1 MNCIEMLELISDG
14 SIKYQD
20 VLLPPTSW
28 HTKANSKTA
37 SHSTAHEEGT
47 TRKETSWKT
56 RKRPIME
63 TTSDEQVPA
72 IPSQEDCVSSPSPV
86 EQSVAKKVR
95 ASYTMKKKEEV
106 VTYAKANS
114 IYQASQHFGLST
126 GTTGP

>member
-37 SHSTAHEEGT
+37 SHSEPM
-47 TRKETSWKT
+47 RKAPPVKRPVGRP
-56 RKRPIME
+56 RKRPIIE

-95 ASYTMKKKEEV
+95 ASYTMKKEEV
-106 VTYAKANS
+106 VTYAKVHS